1 MLSEQDGP
9 MKSMSQGVTVSLLF
23 RIMGILCIVM
33 LSLVVC
39 LVATVLVAFV
49 VGLIFNTYLFR

>member
-1 MLSEQDGP
+1 